1 MAFPPKKIKLKKAK
15 DRMNNIS
22 NLEALER
29 LCILVESAGIDIAP
43 NFYQYADIAFGIANA
58 VGEAGRVYF
67 HRLCAVCPK
76 YQYDNAERI
85 FTNALKTGR
94 GENGLGTVFHHA
106 EQAGVNLGDLKR
118 FVSTKTDFLGNFRT
132 GARTLYTPRETTLD
146 NNGKNGQ
153 KSLQNG
159 QNSPQLPQLPP
170 TPRGNSGTGKT
181 GQNGLTEEEP
191 EGLPYEGEYANTP
204 APFPTYE
211 WPSFLQRILDC
222 STGIAQRDMLF
233 CGTMGALGETV
244 SPFTYFNYSNDKQYP
259 NLQVFVIAP
268 AASGKGAISWIRRLV
283 MPFHKEK
290 IARYE
295 AAREAYQIAYR
306 TWANE
311 GRNRDEAQRPVCP
324 RMELFF
330 IAGDNTGTGIQENII
345 DNNGFGLIMEA
356 EAEVLSAAIQ
366 SEYGHWSHTLRKA
379 FDHEFL
385 SYNRRKDKEYRE
397 CDCLRVSVVICGT
410 PGQLKPFIPNTENGL
425 FSRQLFYFMP
435 SLEIYLNMFE
445 TGSKK
450 DYSAEFMK
458 WGERWKMVIDAIRTA
473 VQTIEFLP
481 NKEQTDKIH
490 DYMSRLFYHA
500 GTAHGGSMRGSVVRL
515 AINLTRIMN
524 VVALLRALNPLL
536 MMEDENA
543 LKLKLQNITAT
554 LMECDGL
561 SVADSSHPENVKDG
575 IISKFI
581 LSINDA
587 DFEAVLNL
595 AEPFYRHAEHALMS
609 LPEEPIEKRKVTN
622 KERFLASLPMSFTR
636 QKAIQLGEKYGFT
649 ERSCEHILENLVS
662 KGIIERI
669 KRGEYRFVG
678 GKRAKDLGRNPPNN
692 APKSE

>member
-1 MAFPPKKIKLKKAK
+1 
-15 DRMNNIS
+15 MNKYTD
-22 NLEALER
+22 LEALER
-29 LCILVESAGIDIAP
+29 LCILVEEAGVDIAP
-43 NFYQYADIAFGIANA
+43 NFDQYTDMAFAIANA
-58 VGEAGRVYF
+58 LGEAGRNCF
-67 HRLCAVCPK
+67 HRLCALCPK
-76 YQYDNAERI
+76 YQPVKADKL
-85 FTNALKTGR
+85 FTDAIAKGR
-94 GENGLGTVFHHA
+94 GANGLGTVFYLA
-106 EQAGVNLGDLKR
+106 EQAGINLGDLKG
-118 FVSTKTDFLGNFRT
+118 FTSTKTGSLESFRT
-132 GARTLYTPRETTLD
+132 GARTYYMSPQFTA
-146 NNGKNGQ
+146 G
-153 KSLQNG
+153 QNG
-159 QNSPQLPQLPP
+159 QNGQENAQNGQNYHNFPQ
-170 TPRGNSGTGKT
+170 TSTNRRGNFGNAPTGENTHTK
-181 GQNGLTEEEP
+181 EDAMK
-191 EGLPYEGEYANTP
+191 LPYEEEYANTP
-204 APFPTYE
+204 DTFPTYN
-211 WPSFLQRILDC
+211 WPRFLQRILDC
-222 STGIAQRDMLF
+222 STGTAQRDMLF
-233 CGTMGALGETV
+233 CGAMGALGETI
-244 SPFTYFNYSNDKQYP
+244 SSFTYFNYSNDKQYP

-295 AAREAYQIAYR
+295 AAREAYQTAYLA
-306 TWANE
+306 WSNE
-311 GRNRDEAQRPVCP
+311 GKNRDMAQRPVSP

-410 PGQLKPFIPNTENGL
+410 PGQLKPFIPNAENGL

-458 WGERWKMVIDAIRTA
+458 WGERWKMVIDAIKSA
-473 VQTIEFLP
+473 VSTIEFLP
-481 NKEQTDKIH
+481 TKEQTDRIH
-490 DYMSRLFYHA
+490 DCMSRLFYHA

-524 VVALLRALNPLL
+524 VVALIRALDPLL
-536 MMEDENA
+536 MMEDKDA
-543 LKLKLQNITAT
+543 LKTKLQNITTT
-554 LMECDGL
+554 LLECDGL
-561 SVADSSHPENVKDG
+561 TVADSSHPENVKDG
-575 IISKFI
+575 IISNFI
-581 LSINDA
+581 LSINDV

-609 LPEEPIEKRKVTN
+609 LPEERVEERRVTN

-636 QKAIQLGEKYGFT
+636 QDSFRLGAKYDFT
-649 ERSCEHILENLVS
+649 ERQCEYLLECLVT
-662 KGIIERI
+662 KGIVERT
-669 KRGEYRFVG
+669 KRSEYRFVG
-678 GKRAKDLGRNPPNN
+678 GKRGKKGDSDGSKDTQPD
-692 APKSE
+692 A